1 MSKREFTLYNVTQL
15 KDSGNLSLQNEILS
29 PKCKIDSILY
39 CCMTPLLL
47 NLEYACLVFLI
58 FTTLVNIMFH

>member
-1 MSKREFTLYNVTQL
+1 MNKHECTLYNLAQL
-15 KDSGNLSLQNEILS
+15 KNPSNLSLQNKILS

>member
-1 MSKREFTLYNVTQL
+1 MSKRKCTFYNHAQL
-15 KDSGNLSLQNEILS
+15 KDLGNLSLQNKILS